1 MKAILRFSTEPFFPA
16 LRALFEELRIPVNIL
31 SETPA
36 SPASILGKQFH
47 PDHTAHRLIRDVY
60 ALGMV
65 DDSIFNGRDSFQS
78 IGQVQNLS
86 DSYNGLLIFGVRL
99 ELPRKNGI
107 APLPDR
113 AALGQIASAFN
124 RAFPYTPVMLVIQY
138 DHYLTIVNTERIPFR
153 QTWREG
159 DRPGKVTMLKDIDIE
174 QPHAGHV
181 RILQALQRTS
191 DINSYRGLY
200 EYWQKVLDTQT
211 LNRQFFQ
218 ELANWYFWAA
228 ERADFPKDFEKDR
241 SIRNSVSLIRLI
253 TRVIFVWFI
262 REKSLV
268 PDRIFQR
275 EFLKDILKD
284 FNRTK
289 KSANYYPA
297 ILQNLFF
304 ATLNQPMEDRGFASA
319 SAARAFQSE
328 SKNQYRF
335 ADLFSMKKSDILQLF
350 ADVPFLNGGLFDC
363 QDQLPN
369 LPDRK
374 KTSTPLWVD
383 GFTESPG
390 QQPHVPDYLF
400 FGAESEVDLNPVY
413 GTKGRRYQVRG
424 LFEILSSYKFTVAE
438 NTPVEE
444 EVALDPELLGKVF
457 ENLLASYNPETSTTA
472 RKQTGSFYTPRD
484 IVHYMV
490 DESLIEYLLQHNAIR
505 GRLDRD
511 RLQSLLNYQH
521 GDISFSLADRKALVE
536 ALSGCQIL
544 DPACGSGAFPMGVLQ
559 KMVLA
564 LQRVDPDN
572 LLWQEKQRTALI
584 QKQVQ
589 QLKRDAGPRTK
600 KTDAEWTREAEK
612 KLKQKLLEMDAIF
625 REEGNDSDYAR
636 KIYLIENCIY
646 GIDVQPIAVQ
656 IAKLRF
662 FVSLIVDQREVTG
675 RPNRGIRSLP
685 NLETRFVAANTLI
698 GLDKPKQ
705 LLLRD
710 PQIEEKEEQLK
721 QIRHRY
727 FAETSRAEKSALR
740 LQDETLRQQIS
751 NLLKSDGWKN
761 EAAEK
766 VARFNPYDQNSAA
779 SWFDPEWMFG
789 ITGGFDIVIGNPP
802 WITYTHKELGPALTA
817 YYKAKYSCAEGFKL
831 NSFPMFVEESMNL
844 AKSGG
849 LFSLVI
855 PNRLLDTPS
864 YKGTR
869 EKILQREVILLENMP
884 AGGFDAVVAGNI
896 ILSVANRKPVK
907 DKIRARNFYTREE
920 LFIPLAGIRKHE
932 VYQININR
940 SPGASRLIEKI
951 NERKTQVLSDLCFVH
966 VGMMVRDR
974 GEVFSAS
981 RGKEKVVEGEDLAR
995 FALKGYKRFNLGEI
1009 EVFGGTKN
1017 EGKHRTCPKLLVRKT
1032 GNQVICSIDET
1043 GVFAEQSVYLVLP
1056 QSDHTDLYFLAAL
1069 LNSKLCTF
1077 YFQNELITNPEA
1089 YPYIQHYD
1097 LERIPVRQD
1106 ARLAPKINKLVKNI
1120 LDTQKNKPGTSTS
1133 RLEAELDELIF
1144 KLFDLSPEEQELVM
1158 GGVAPKG

>member
-16 LRALFEELRIPVNIL
+16 LRALFDELRIPVNLL

-36 SPASILGKQFH
+36 RPESILGTQYH
-47 PDHTAHRLIRDVY
+47 SDLPAHRLIREVY

-65 DDSIFNGRDSFQS
+65 DDSIFQGRESFQS
-78 IGQVQNLS
+78 ISDVQHLS

-99 ELPRKNGI
+99 ELPQKSGI
-107 APLPDR
+107 PQLPDR
-113 AALGQIASAFN
+113 AALGQIARAFN
-124 RAFPYTPVMLVIQY
+124 RAFPYTPVTLVIRYDQY
-138 DHYLTIVNTERIPFR
+138 LSIANTERLPFR
-153 QTWREG
+153 QAWREG
-159 DRPGKVTMLKDIDIE
+159 DRPGKVTMLKDIDTHR
-174 QPHAGHV
+174 PHAGHI
-181 RILQALQRTS
+181 RILQALQRTNE
-191 DINSYRGLY
+191 INSYRGLY

-241 SIRNSVSLIRLI
+241 SIRNSISLIRLI
-253 TRVIFVWFI
+253 TRIIFVWFI

-297 ILQNLFF
+297 VLQNLFF
-304 ATLNQPMEDRGFASA
+304 ATLNQPMEDRGFST
-319 SAARAFQSE
+319 AAAAKALESD

-335 ADLFSMKKSDILQLF
+335 ADLFSIKKAEILALF
-350 ADVPFLNGGLFDC
+350 ADIPFLNGGLFDC
-363 QDQLPN
+363 QDRLQSFT
-369 LPDRK
+369 DRK
-374 KTSTPLWVD
+374 KTANPIWVD
-383 GFTESPG
+383 GFTELPA

-424 LFEILSSYKFTVAE
+424 LFEILNSYKFTVAE

-490 DESLIEYLLQHNAIR
+490 DESLIEFLQQHPTTH

-521 GDISFSLADRKALVE
+521 GDTSFNLAERRALVE
-536 ALSGCQIL
+536 ALSNCQIL

-572 LLWQEKQRTALI
+572 RLWQETQRSTLIHKQA
-584 QKQVQ
+584 Q
-589 QLKRDAGPRTK
+589 QLKRDADPRNK

-612 KLKQKLLEMDAIF
+612 KLKPKLLEMDAIF
-625 REEGNDSDYAR
+625 GEEGNDRDYAR
-636 KIYLIENCIY
+636 KLYLIENCIY

-662 FVSLIVDQREVTG
+662 FISLIVDQREVDG
-675 RPNRGIRSLP
+675 RANRGIRSLP

-710 PQIEEKEEQLK
+710 PQIEEKEQQLK

-727 FAETSRAEKSALR
+727 FAETSRTEKSSLR
-740 LQDETLRQQIS
+740 SQDETLRQQIS
-751 NLLKSDGWKN
+751 DLLKSDGWNN
-761 EAAEK
+761 EVAEK

-802 WITYTHKELGPALTA
+802 WITYTHKELGAPLTT

-844 AKSGG
+844 AKPGG

-869 EKILQREVILLENMP
+869 EKILQREVVLLENMP

-896 ILSVANRKPVK
+896 ILSVANRKPSK
-907 DKIRARNFYTREE
+907 TQIRARNFYTREE
-920 LFIPLAGIRKHE
+920 LFIPLASIRKHE

-951 NERKTQVLSDLCFVH
+951 NERKTAVLSDLCFVH

-974 GEVFSAS
+974 GDVFSAS
-981 RGKEKVVEGEDLAR
+981 RGKEKVVEGEDLGR
-995 FALKGYKRFNLGEI
+995 FSLKGNKRFNLGEI

-1056 QSDHTDLYFLAAL
+1056 QTAQTDLYFLAAL
-1069 LNSKLCTF
+1069 LNSKLGTF

-1097 LERIPVRQD
+1097 LERMPVRQD
-1106 ARLAPKINKLVKNI
+1106 ARLATKINKLVKNI
-1120 LDTQKNKPGTSTS
+1120 LDTQRNKPGTSTS
-1133 RLEAELDELIF
+1133 RLESQLDELVF
-1144 KLFDLSPEEQELVM
+1144 ELFDLSEEERELVT
-1158 GGVAPKG
+1158 GGGAAKG